1 MNNVRM
7 SAPRKKRIFEIGPVL
22 PKNGANYCQKR
33 IILTYLGAINAVIH
47 TVLEQY
53 LTDFKNSFF
62 SMCGYVNV
70 IRVNIFGFLSNKTKK
85 LLNYSSKH
93 CYLTTATQHIYLKT
107 SIFLDLSVF
116 F

>member
-1 MNNVRM
+1 MG
-7 SAPRKKRIFEIGPVL
+7 APRKKRIFEIGPVL
-22 PKNGANYCQKR
+22 PKNGANYCQKW

-70 IRVNIFGFLSNKTKK
+70 ICINILGILSNKTKR
-85 LLNYSSKH
+85 L
-93 CYLTTATQHIYLKT
+93 
-107 SIFLDLSVF
+107 
-116 F
+116 